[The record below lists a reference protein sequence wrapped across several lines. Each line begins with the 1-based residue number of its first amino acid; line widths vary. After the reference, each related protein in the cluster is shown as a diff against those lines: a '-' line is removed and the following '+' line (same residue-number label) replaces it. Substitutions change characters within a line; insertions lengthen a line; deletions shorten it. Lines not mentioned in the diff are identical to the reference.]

1 MQEYANRHQKF
12 GRDSGRCFTETTGFL
27 PPCERRWE
35 HMNVVT
41 LNIGSG
47 SQKVLLFSSKQ
58 GRADAN
64 LAKEAVWEGKIEA
77 TAPNQP
83 PGKLLVFLKVNGTPS
98 QLELSRNSTIEERLH
113 FIFDLMT
120 QANTRALNDLSEV
133 DAVAHRVVH
142 GGSKYAEAVE
152 INEGVEREIEE
163 LGSLS
168 PLHNR
173 VQLQGVKAAKEKF
186 GTTVRQI
193 AVFDTAFHRSLP
205 QQAKTYA
212 GPFVWIGKG
221 IIRYGF
227 HGSSFR
233 YAVDR
238 VNQILGP
245 SPGRKIILCHLGGGC
260 SLAAVLGDKSI
271 DTTMGF
277 SPLDGIAMCTRS
289 GAVDPGILIY
299 LLRKGV
305 TVNDLDEL
313 LNEESGLSGLAGLP
327 GDTRVLIPEAVK
339 GNDRARLALDVF
351 VHRLRAGI
359 GSMMASLGGC
369 DVVVFTDVIG
379 ESEPS
384 IRAAA
389 CEPFSFAGLRLDP
402 KKNANASGDAE
413 ISMNGS
419 KVRVFVIKSNETWQ
433 VAHEAAALCQGRRE
447 P

>member
-1 MQEYANRHQKF
+1 
-12 GRDSGRCFTETTGFL
+12 
-27 PPCERRWE
+27 
-35 HMNVVT
+35 MNIVT

-47 SQKVLLFSSKQ
+47 SQKVLLFSSRQ

-64 LAKEAVWEGKIEA
+64 LAKEAVWEAKIEA

-83 PGKLLVFLKVNGTPS
+83 PGKLLVFLKVNGTPR
-98 QLELSRNSTIEERLH
+98 QLEFSRNSTIEERLH
-113 FIFDLMT
+113 FIFNLMT
-120 QANTRALNDLSEV
+120 QANTRALNELSEV

-152 INEGVEREIEE
+152 INEGVEKEIEE

-168 PLHNR
+168 PLHNPA
-173 VQLQGVKAAKEKF
+173 QLQGVKAAKKKF

-212 GPFVWIGKG
+212 GPFTWIEKG

-245 SPGRKIILCHLGGGC
+245 STERKIILCHLGGGC

-305 TVNDLDEL
+305 TVDDLEDL
-313 LNEESGLSGLAGLP
+313 LNEESGLAGLADLP
-327 GDTRVLIPEAVK
+327 GDTRVLIPEAAK

-402 KKNANASGDAE
+402 EKNANASGDTE
-413 ISMNGS
+413 ISTDDS
-419 KVRVFVIKSNETWQ
+419 RVRVFVIKSKETWQ
-433 VAHEAAALCQGRRE
+433 VAHEAATLCQSRGDH
-447 P
+447 

>member
-1 MQEYANRHQKF
+1 
-12 GRDSGRCFTETTGFL
+12 
-27 PPCERRWE
+27 
-35 HMNVVT
+35 MNVVT

-142 GGSKYAEAVE
+142 GGSKYAKAVE

-168 PLHNR
+168 PLHNPA
-173 VQLQGVKAAKEKF
+173 QLQGVKAAKEKF
-186 GTTVRQI
+186 GTTVRQV

-205 QQAKTYA
+205 QQAKAYA
-212 GPFVWIGKG
+212 GPFIWIEKG

-327 GDTRVLIPEAVK
+327 GDTRVLIPEAAK

-413 ISMNGS
+413 ISMDGS

-433 VAHEAAALCQGRRE
+433 VAHEAAALCQGRRG